1 MAQSIRQPLAQTASP
16 RLLTWIRGESTV
28 ANSTRVWL
36 VLLAFIGLTN
46 LFITFV
52 GAGLQDD
59 PRSVLFSW
67 PAIAVFGVLGFVGIV
82 LSHRTGFPAAWD
94 HEVTTRQRWLTPAVI
109 GVALGCLQSGLDTVF
124 HWTAFYT
131 QIVGQAYNAPLPG
144 SPLFYTSGAIVV
156 EVFYRLLPVPLLLW
170 LVSNVLLRGRGQSQ
184 IFWIL
189 AVLSSLIEPADQDLR
204 VLDRGAS
211 WPMVASTF
219 VPDLL
224 LNLAQVVI
232 FRKYG
237 FLAAITTRVAFYM
250 VWHVAYGN
258 FICAC

>member
-1 MAQSIRQPLAQTASP
+1 P
-16 RLLTWIRGESTV
+16 RLLTWIRSESRV
-28 ANSTRVWL
+28 ANSTRAWL

-82 LSHRTGFPAAWD
+82 LSYRTGFPGAWD
-94 HEVTTRQRWLTPAVI
+94 HKVTTRQRWLTPAVI

-156 EVFYRLLPVPLLLW
+156 EVVDRLLPVPLLLW

-189 AVLSSLIEPADQDLR
+189 AVLSTLIDLGDQDL
-204 VLDRGAS
+204 GG
-211 WPMVASTF
+211 
-219 VPDLL
+219 
-224 LNLAQVVI
+224 LAGRSLWQ
-232 FRKYG
+232 
-237 FLAAITTRVAFYM
+237 
-250 VWHVAYGN
+250 
-258 FICAC
+258 